1 MKLAENF
8 PNIVEISKLAELKQE
23 LEDFEVFQF
32 SEHFYKPNLQNF
44 GIKFKI
50 LQEYRKNLDLK

>member
-23 LEDFEVFQF
+23 LKDKYSSFLSNQ
-32 SEHFYKPNLQNF
+32 
-44 GIKFKI
+44 
-50 LQEYRKNLDLK
+50 

>member
-23 LEDFEVFQF
+23 LEDFEVF
-32 SEHFYKPNLQNF
+32 
-44 GIKFKI
+44 
-50 LQEYRKNLDLK
+50 